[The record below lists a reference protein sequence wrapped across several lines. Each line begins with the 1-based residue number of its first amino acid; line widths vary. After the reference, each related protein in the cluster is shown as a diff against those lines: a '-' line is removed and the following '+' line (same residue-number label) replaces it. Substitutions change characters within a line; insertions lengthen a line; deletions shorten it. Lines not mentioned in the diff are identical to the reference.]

1 MILDY
6 NFDRR
11 AGEFNISYITP
22 TGAKQLQQY
31 RISKFPS
38 FREVPDG
45 EYTNWNGAK
54 CTKVFTD
61 RPCSF
66 DYLRFI
72 RSMGGT
78 EAEQLG
84 ARANPRMYTWDI
96 ETKFDP
102 DEFPDPHEAKFPITV
117 ISIASDKMD
126 VVELGTEDLTKDD
139 QVWVTDQIREY
150 IKGSQFYRSLNL
162 PEPRFQYIKFPS
174 EEEMLKY
181 FLTSIAR
188 KAPVLA
194 GWNSDGFDSLYIQTR
209 MSSAYPKLRMQMA
222 SPTSS
227 CTPRRMWDMR
237 GNQYTLWKPDHT
249 LMLDMMDV
257 VENYDLSMGNKES
270 MSLDYI
276 ARKAVGIGK
285 IEYDGD
291 LEDLRHN
298 DYRRYVFYSCIDSIL
313 VQLISQKLR
322 TMNNMYAQ
330 ALYCGTRIGDVFSKI
345 KATEALMFNYWFKNG
360 IQVCPVDVG
369 SRGARGELIGAYV
382 RTPTPGKHEWVCCN
396 DFASLYPSTIRTC
409 NISFENYVGCLDD
422 GDFPASFLVE
432 AQKDPKYFVTINNC
446 VYKNDKIYAFAAV
459 QGELYDNRNKAKYLS
474 KQLDATIGSDIEH
487 IKAGRK
493 PQHTGDYPENVRECL
508 KGMGYQIS
516 GPGDLTTEVDIN
528 KLAYDLGLEI
538 DHLSSFEQGQ
548 KLLGNSGYG
557 ASSHQAFA
565 FFNIRVA
572 NSITLS
578 GQELIHLMEDHIPRY
593 FADNWY
599 DMTDLHKKLGIKVTR
614 KPGIVPVLPIAGDTD
629 SIYSSWAGIIKT
641 ISHEDSSPLSDDEV
655 LDFII
660 RLNTEFLDQHNEDIM
675 REFYGARHAI
685 QMVHRFELETIAYKD
700 IRLDVKKRY
709 AQLIAWKE
717 GKRYDWDSLKFKS
730 KGLEVIKASYPELAR
745 KQLTEALTVLLDT
758 DKTGTPLVHKMN
770 QLAQQ
775 HKQVWMTCPVEDIC
789 ENKGVNNYTKY
800 ILDDKAVGGVEIAP
814 RCPYHVRALANRN
827 WTIFTKDEP
836 GEPLYGGK
844 MKVYIA
850 QSTGTIQQYFAF
862 MAGEYPEWAD
872 KWWPADREACFQ
884 KFYLDPLN
892 RILEAIGEV
901 PLNNTGYIATTLF
914 DL

>member
-38 FREVPDG
+38 FREVPEG
-45 EYTNWNGAK
+45 TYTNWNGAK

-72 RSMGGT
+72 RSLGGT

-126 VVELGTEDLTKDD
+126 VVELGTEDLTEDD

-291 LEDLRHN
+291 LEDLRHS

-493 PQHTGDYPENVRECL
+493 PQSTQGEYPENVRECL
-508 KGMGYQIS
+508 KGMGYRIS

-614 KPGIVPVLPIAGDTD
+614 KPGVLPVLPIAGDTD
-629 SIYSSWAGIIKT
+629 SVIFSTQIHTDSGIH
-641 ISHEDSSPLSDDEV
+641 SVGEL
-655 LDFII
+655 
-660 RLNTEFLDQHNEDIM
+660 
-675 REFYGARHAI
+675 
-685 QMVHRFELETIAYKD
+685 FELSAKD
-700 IRLDVKKRY
+700 SVVKKKQNGTLLTPSNFRV
-709 AQLIAWKE
+709 LNWTK
-717 GKRYDWDSLKFKS
+717 D
-730 KGLEVIKASYPELAR
+730 KGLHYTPVVYISKHKVDKELW
-745 KQLTEALTVLLDT
+745 KVTTSSG
-758 DKTGTPLVHKMN
+758 K
-770 QLAQQ
+770 
-775 HKQVWMTCPVEDIC
+775 
-789 ENKGVNNYTKY
+789 
-800 ILDDKAVGGVEIAP
+800 EI
-814 RCPYHVRALANRN
+814 
-827 WTIFTKDEP
+827 TITKDHSLIVFRDGQQMAIRPEEARV
-836 GEPLYGGK
+836 GD
-844 MKVYIA
+844 KVI
-850 QSTGTIQQYFAF
+850 TVKG
-862 MAGEYPEWAD
+862 PE
-872 KWWPADREACFQ
+872 K
-884 KFYLDPLN
+884 
-892 RILEAIGEV
+892 
-901 PLNNTGYIATTLF
+901 
-914 DL
+914 